1 MARAKALASAAE
13 KAVVSGLKWANAW
26 APVWGL
32 IWAPLMAETLVRELE
47 QGRGV
52 AWALEWEK
60 AMELATERVLAAV
73 SAPAT
78 STHQGFLSVSLGEQ
92 RLNQHFQICKSPE
105 SAEGS
110 AEERATELGPG

>member
-60 AMELATERVLAAV
+60 AMELVY
-73 SAPAT
+73 
-78 STHQGFLSVSLGEQ
+78 
-92 RLNQHFQICKSPE
+92 
-105 SAEGS
+105 GS
-110 AEERATELGPG
+110 RAR